1 LSDNIAEAYRL
12 KGTELTGYT
21 DSQSLTFLIDNLQH
35 VVGAKFPIT
44 IRLHPSENVSN
55 WNWALEAYGQKVRL
69 SLNESLVRDFVD
81 HEIVTGSNSIAM
93 VHAAYCGKRVLCVLR
108 PQGQNPNI
116 PPDGIELL
124 RSLVDT
130 ESTRSV

>member
-1 LSDNIAEAYRL
+1 
-12 KGTELTGYT
+12 
-21 DSQSLTFLIDNLQH
+21 